1 MTIDQLRALM
11 EEAARDLVART
22 SRPHPVTVV
31 VPLPDATKV
40 LALEGFPDSD
50 AERKQVLSVVAAEQ
64 MVPGN
69 ASCFGFLAEATGPRG
84 EDLMLVVYGARQRGS
99 HLTAAVLGEDGPGEF
114 APPEPLE
121 PTAMPF
127 LQPLQHAADLASA
140 EDPGGGQGLPIFD
153 Q

>member
-1 MTIDQLRALM
+1 MTIDQLHALM

-22 SRPHPVTVV
+22 PRPHPVTVV

-40 LALEGFPDSD
+40 LALEGFPDAD
-50 AERKQVLSVVAAEQ
+50 EDRKAVLSVVAAEQ

-69 ASCFGFLAEATGPRG
+69 APCFGFLAEATGPAG
-84 EDLMLVVYGARQRGS
+84 EDLLLVVYGARQRGS
-99 HLTAAVLGEDGPGEF
+99 HLTAALLDEDGLGEF
-114 APPEPLE
+114 APSEPLE

-127 LQPLQHAADLASA
+127 VQPLQHAADLASA
-140 EDPGGGQGLPIFD
+140 DDPAGGEGLPLFG

>member
-11 EEAARDLVART
+11 EEAAKDLVSRT
-22 SRPHPVTVV
+22 TRPHPVTVV
-31 VPLPDATKV
+31 VPLADSTKV
-40 LALEGFPDSD
+40 LALEGFPDED
-50 AERKQVLSVVAAEQ
+50 AARKQVLSVVAAEQ

-69 ASCFGFLAEATGPRG
+69 APCFGFLAEATGPGG
-84 EDLMLVVYGARQRGS
+84 EDLLLVVYGARQRGS
-99 HLTAAVLGEDGPGEF
+99 HLTAAVIGPDGLGEF

-140 EDPGGGQGLPIFD
+140 DDPATAQGLPIFD